1 MAWKLKKG
9 PGDSQSSD
17 FARSDLVEPS
27 FRLTVTNLKRAA
39 TNPTGISKMKS
50 IAEAA
55 LEEDEGIDF
64 GSLSHEERN
73 QLLLFR

>member
-1 MAWKLKKG
+1 
-9 PGDSQSSD
+9 
-17 FARSDLVEPS
+17 
-27 FRLTVTNLKRAA
+27 
-39 TNPTGISKMKS
+39 MKS